1 MDKISKKLNQFA
13 EVLEL
18 ILAVII
24 GIAVVIGIGTAIK
37 HIFSISNLELI
48 TYDSFKELLS
58 YILILVIGVEFI
70 LMLITHSA
78 TKITQLVVFVIAR
91 KMLIYGHNMLDML
104 LGSLAVAVIFGT
116 LKFFSVEDE
125 QLE

>member
-48 TYDSFKELLS
+48 TYDSFKEFLS

-70 LMLITHSA
+70 LMLLTHSA

>member
-24 GIAVVIGIGTAIK
+24 GIAVVIGIGTAVK
-37 HIFSISNLELI
+37 NIFSISNLELI
-48 TYDSFKELLS
+48 TYDSFKEFLS

-70 LMLITHSA
+70 LMLLTHSA

>member
-70 LMLITHSA
+70 LMLLTHSA